1 MSVHNQLVLLQA
13 CSLAHNFAKTHVCV
27 MCVCVRAL
35 HSPCELVDLTFGNHA
50 VCTGVWLLAR
60 CADLQAMHYDV
71 TMFWTTIRVLGY
83 IGLGFRLLASMSLLL
98 LNRNKQL

>member
-1 MSVHNQLVLLQA
+1 MLLESEPECLCDTA
-13 CSLAHNFAKTHVCV
+13 FA
-27 MCVCVRAL
+27 
-35 HSPCELVDLTFGNHA
+35 
-50 VCTGVWLLAR
+50 GVWLLAR

-98 LNRNKQL
+98 LNRDKQL